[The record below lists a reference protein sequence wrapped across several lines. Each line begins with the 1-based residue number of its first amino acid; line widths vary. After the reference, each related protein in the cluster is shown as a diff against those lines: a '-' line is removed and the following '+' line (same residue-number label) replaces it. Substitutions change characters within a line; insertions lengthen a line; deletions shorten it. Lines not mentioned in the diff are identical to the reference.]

1 MMMLCDSAGPIFN
14 ESNVTL
20 VHDPRGVQKITEQ
33 GPLSE
38 DGVQYDVDVI
48 VYATGFDAWT

>member
-1 MMMLCDSAGPIFN
+1 MMMLCDSTGPIFN
-14 ESNVTL
+14 EPNVTL

-38 DGVQYDVDVI
+38 DGVQYDVDVL

>member
-1 MMMLCDSAGPIFN
+1 MRFAGPIFN

>member
-1 MMMLCDSAGPIFN
+1 MLCDSAGPIFN

-20 VHDPRGVQKITEQ
+20 VHDARGVQKITEQ

>member
-1 MMMLCDSAGPIFN
+1 MHVLCDSAGPIFN

-20 VHDPRGVQKITEQ
+20 VHDARGVQKITEQ